1 MEQASGDRAS
11 DGKLPVPDVRR
22 MTISMRFLLG
32 IYCIVPLCLLAMIL
46 DRQFA
51 GGYLATLLPD
61 SPQNYFIFQI
71 LFGTPHIIASAVILA
86 TNTNYLH
93 TYRLRLVLFSLF
105 LLAFFGLGSL
115 VLSYD
120 MFLAIV
126 GSVTILHVIKQQVGI
141 GKGICR
147 VAGRVY
153 DAWGWCLII
162 FGSIMYFMIFTGYDI
177 PERVETWLHNTLWA
191 LAVLAVALSVA
202 CHLRSGTFKGRL
214 YLWANTLMVL
224 QSGLLYAQ
232 DYSFLAILGPRLV
245 HDLTAFTFYIAHD
258 VNRHSAEP
266 QNLLYRA
273 VGKLGL
279 GIFWVCPVVAILLTY
294 LIGQFADPLVNGVV
308 TPVLG
313 YDVPYGA
320 SFLIVGYLAMLHYY
334 TEAFTW
340 QSGSAYRQH
349 VAFRP

>member
-1 MEQASGDRAS
+1 MEQVSS
-11 DGKLPVPDVRR
+11 DQGNDPVSPGTGAAR
-22 MTISMRFLLG
+22 MSISMRFLLG
-32 IYCIVPLCLLAMIL
+32 IYGIVPLCLLAMIL

-51 GGYLATLLPD
+51 GGYLSTLLPD
-61 SPQNYFIFQI
+61 SPQNFFIFQI

-86 TNTNYLH
+86 TNTNYLYS
-93 TYRLRLVLFSLF
+93 YRVRLVLFSLF

-147 VAGRVY
+147 VSGRVY
-153 DAWGWCLII
+153 DAWGWCLIV
-162 FGSIMYFMIFTGYDI
+162 FGSIMYFMIFTRYDI
-177 PERVETWLHNTLWA
+177 PERVEFWVHNTLWG
-191 LAVLAVALSVA
+191 LAVLAVMLSAA
-202 CHLRSGTFKGRL
+202 CHLRSGTFNGRL

-224 QSGLLYAQ
+224 QSGLLYAEG
-232 DYSFLAILGPRLV
+232 YSFLAILGPRLV

-258 VNRHSAEP
+258 VNRHGAKA
-266 QNLLYRA
+266 QNLLYR
-273 VGKLGL
+273 VVSKLGL
-279 GIFWVCPVVAILLTY
+279 GIFWVCPVVAILSTY
-294 LIGQFADPLVNGVV
+294 LIGSFADPLVNYLV

-349 VAFRP
+349 VAFRQ